1 MNFAFL
7 LQTLMDEGLLYKHQ
21 GKGTFIISPEKRS
34 PEQFCTTRL
43 LVVIPDYEGNT
54 AQLSF
59 YDKKLSIRNIR
70 LHLSQLRQTGIASLR
85 GLRRINTAI

>member
-1 MNFAFL
+1 
-7 LQTLMDEGLLYKHQ
+7 MDEGLLYKHQ

-54 AQLSF
+54 ARLSF
-59 YDKKLSIRNIR
+59 YDKKLISGISDYTFHNSGKLELRPYGDSAESIPQFEI
-70 LHLSQLRQTGIASLR
+70 
-85 GLRRINTAI
+85 